1 VLCDIRAAVRSEV
14 SASFGRDELGLVPP
28 GAAGVGILTTVA
40 GAGAGA
46 APSPPL
52 PPVLAAGASMTYASD
67 LVALSLP
74 AGSIAMARIVSELVT
89 LICAGATRLAAVGAL
104 PSSV

>member
-1 VLCDIRAAVRSEV
+1 
-14 SASFGRDELGLVPP
+14 
-28 GAAGVGILTTVA
+28 
-40 GAGAGA
+40 
-46 APSPPL
+46 
-52 PPVLAAGASMTYASD
+52 MTYASD
-67 LVALSLP
+67 LVELSLP